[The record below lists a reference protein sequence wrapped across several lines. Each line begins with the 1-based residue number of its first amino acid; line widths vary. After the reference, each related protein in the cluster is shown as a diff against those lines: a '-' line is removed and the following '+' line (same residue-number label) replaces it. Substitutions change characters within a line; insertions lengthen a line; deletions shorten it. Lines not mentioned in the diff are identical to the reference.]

1 MREPVSQLVPH
12 SPSAPA
18 SASLPASEC
27 PPPKKGAEA
36 EGRSIANL
44 VETAAL
50 ERLRERQ
57 FVDDAELAEIEAN
70 ERLVARIKQGSRD
83 ARARRGRFVG

>member
-1 MREPVSQLVPH
+1 M
-12 SPSAPA
+12 
-18 SASLPASEC
+18 
-27 PPPKKGAEA
+27 PKTLTLRVDDETYRTLAEAAEA

-44 VETAAL
+44 IETAAV
-50 ERLRERQ
+50 ERLREQQ

-70 ERLVARIKQGSRD
+70 DRLVARLKKGSRD

>member
-1 MREPVSQLVPH
+1 M
-12 SPSAPA
+12 
-18 SASLPASEC
+18 
-27 PPPKKGAEA
+27 PKTLTLRVDDETYRTLAEAAAA

-44 VETAAL
+44 IETAAV
-50 ERLRERQ
+50 ERLRDQQ

-70 ERLVARIKQGSRD
+70 ERLVARLKKGSRD

>member
-1 MREPVSQLVPH
+1 MAKTLTLRVDDETYNKL
-12 SPSAPA
+12 AA
-18 SASLPASEC
+18 A
-27 PPPKKGAEA
+27 AEA

-57 FVDDAELAEIEAN
+57 FVDDAELAESEAN
-70 ERLVARIKQGSRD
+70 ERLVARIRQGSRD

>member
-1 MREPVSQLVPH
+1 MAKTLTLRVDDETYRKL
-12 SPSAPA
+12 
-18 SASLPASEC
+18 
-27 PPPKKGAEA
+27 AEAAAA

-44 VETAAL
+44 IETAAV
-50 ERLRERQ
+50 ERLREQQ